1 MAAVSIRMSTEVMLR
16 VIIADDDA
24 FARRVIKGALQA
36 AGMTVVAE
44 AKDGHEAVE
53 LSLHYRPD
61 IVVMDVV
68 MPGLDGI
75 LATRRILK
83 ANPDQLVVA
92 LTGGDE
98 DELGLLALRAGAVG
112 FLAKDADIGALA
124 RALEGVRRGEAAVSR
139 EMTRRLIERF
149 RGAAERLVGPA
160 TDQEPPHRAR
170 MAGHRSPHARPIP
183 RQRRRNARRLP
194 RDGALPHQEHHAKAR
209 RPHTRRRRRRRRAPP
224 ARQPLTQPALLRAH
238 DERDAREVNGGRV
251 VREELGECPGGQA
264 RRSNRLRMR
273 RCAKREGDRQL
284 VGAHGLRA
292 VPVIPPAEVVA

>member
-149 RGAAERLVGPA
+149 RGAAERSSGLRPIKSPL
-160 TDQEPPHRAR
+160 TAR
-170 MAGHRSPHARPIP
+170 EWQVIDLLTPDRSPDNVAETLVVSPETVRSHIKNIMRK
-183 RQRRRNARRLP
+183 L
-194 RDGALPHQEHHAKAR
+194 DV
-209 RPHTRRRRRRRRAPP
+209 HTRA
-224 ARQPLTQPALLRAH
+224 
-238 DERDAREVNGGRV
+238 DAVAAAE
-251 VREELGECPGGQA
+251 
-264 RRSNRLRMR
+264 RLRLASR
-273 RCAKREGDRQL
+273 
-284 VGAHGLRA
+284 
-292 VPVIPPAEVVA
+292 